1 MAISYKDAGVDIDAG
16 NLAVEKMKGFVQS
29 TYRPEVL
36 TDLVSFAGLFELNV
50 QKYQQPVLLSGTDGV
65 GTKLRV
71 AQLLDKHDTV
81 GIDAVAM
88 CVNDILAQGAE
99 PLFFLDYIA
108 LGKLVP
114 DRVADIVKGVAEGCK
129 QAGCALIG
137 GETAEMPGF
146 YPDDEYDIA
155 GFAVG
160 VADKSK
166 VLTGDKVAEGDVL
179 LGLPST
185 GLHSNGFSLARR
197 VLLEGSLNAQSYVEE
212 LGQTVGEAMLE
223 PTRIY
228 VADILPLLDKVDV
241 KGMCHITGGG
251 LLENLPRVYAGDL
264 AAAIDSST
272 WQRPAIFELIQRLGE
287 IRLEEMYRV
296 FNMGI
301 GYVIIVADDDVA
313 AVQQQCPDAKIIG
326 RMIKRQPD
334 TAGVIIK

>member
-36 TDLVSFAGLFELNV
+36 TDLGSFAGLFELNTN
-50 QKYQQPVLLSGTDGV
+50 KYQQPVLLSGTDGV

-108 LGKLVP
+108 LGKLEP
-114 DRVADIVKGVAEGCK
+114 DRVANIVKGVAEGCK

-166 VLTGDKVAEGDVL
+166 VLTVDKVAEGDVL
-179 LGLPST
+179 LGLPSA

-212 LGQTVGEAMLE
+212 LGQTVGEAMLT

-251 LLENLPRVYAGDL
+251 LLENLPRVYAKDL
-264 AAAIDSST
+264 AAVVDSAT
-272 WQRPAIFELIQRLGE
+272 WQRPAVFDLIQRLGE
-287 IRLEEMYRV
+287 IASEEMYRV

-301 GYVIIVADDDVA
+301 GFVVIVAENDVA
-313 AVQQQCPDAKIIG
+313 AVQQQCPDARIIG
-326 RMIKRQPD
+326 RMVKRQPD